1 MSENTKSSAE
11 DKLREINAELLE
23 LIRLEAEIIADRI
36 KIESEKE

>member
-1 MSENTKSSAE
+1 MSEKNKSSAE

-23 LIRLEAEIIADRI
+23 LIRLEAEIMAERK